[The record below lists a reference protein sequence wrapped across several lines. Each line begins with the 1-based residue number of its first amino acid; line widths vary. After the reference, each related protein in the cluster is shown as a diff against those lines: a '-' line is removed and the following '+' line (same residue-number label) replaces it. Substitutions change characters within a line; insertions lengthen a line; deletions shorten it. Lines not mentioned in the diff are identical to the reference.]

1 MTFVNFEHILFYK
14 YTRGSVESSSN
25 LENLS
30 HMQDISYNN
39 VQIKNAIQQRSNM
52 QIELFEYTKNN
63 MLKFSMNF
71 WTDLKILQFIS
82 MEK

>member
-1 MTFVNFEHILFYK
+1 
-14 YTRGSVESSSN
+14 
-25 LENLS
+25 
-30 HMQDISYNN
+30 MQDISYNN
-39 VQIKNAIQQRSNM
+39 VQIKNATQQRSNM
-52 QIELFEYTKNN
+52 QIELFEYRINN